1 MKKLNSILM
10 SSLIGL
16 ITIGCTQELDQPG
29 PNPDGEMIRIQLD
42 APEIMQLTRGDINT
56 NSASGD

>member
-16 ITIGCTQELDQPG
+16 ITIGCTKSW
-29 PNPDGEMIRIQLD
+29 
-42 APEIMQLTRGDINT
+42 INQVQIPMEK
-56 NSASGD
+56 